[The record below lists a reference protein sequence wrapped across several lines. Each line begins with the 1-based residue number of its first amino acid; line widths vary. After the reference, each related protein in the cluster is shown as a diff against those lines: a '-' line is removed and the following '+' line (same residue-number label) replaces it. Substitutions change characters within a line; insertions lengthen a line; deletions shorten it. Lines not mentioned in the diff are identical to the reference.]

1 MYPMPPLARPAWPF
15 DASKNTATRRFRIA
29 NKSSPRGGFIGR
41 PGAASFGEGL
51 RFTLGNEEL
60 PGIIKEVRERHGVD
74 LVVVLSHL
82 GFSQDIKLRSGV
94 TGVDVL
100 R

>member
-1 MYPMPPLARPAWPF
+1 MPPLARSSWPV

-29 NKSSPRGGFIGR
+29 NKSSPRRGFIGR
-41 PGAASFGEGL
+41 PIAASFGEGL
-51 RFTLGNEEL
+51 RFTRGNQEL

-82 GFSQDIKLRSGV
+82 GFP
-94 TGVDVL
+94 
-100 R
+100 